1 MRRSRSSEEQIAH
14 ASRQAEH
21 GTSVTE
27 LCRKMGVSQQT
38 FYLRKKRFAGMGV
51 SEVRRVKQLEE
62 ENGRLKRL
70 VADLALDK
78 EMLQELLKGK
88 W

>member
-1 MRRSRSSEEQIAH
+1 MRRSRFTEEQIAY
-14 ASRQAEH
+14 ALRQAEH

-27 LCRKMGVSQQT
+27 ICRKMGVSQQT
-38 FYLRKKRFAGMGV
+38 FYLWKKRFAGMGV
-51 SEVRRVKQLEE
+51 AEVRRLKQLEE

-70 VADLALDK
+70 IADLTLDK
-78 EMLQELLKGK
+78 QMLQDVLANK

>member
-1 MRRSRSSEEQIAH
+1 MRRSRFSEEQIAH
-14 ASRQAEH
+14 ALRQAEH
-21 GTSVTE
+21 GTPVTE
-27 LCRKMGVSQQT
+27 LCRKLGVSQQT
-38 FYLRKKRFAGMGV
+38 FYLWKKRFAGMGV